1 MESIIGIFLTGLI
14 DPLIWMRSMS
24 ILSYRR
30 SRKQCIGAFL
40 ICYILVVGKGYTAAY
55 EGMETIS
62 MLFTIALAGYL
73 FGATIFLFGGSVKEK
88 VLYSS
93 IFFCIL
99 FAIELIVVGFCLML
113 HIGTLDEITNN
124 SMINLICSSVTKGL
138 QAVIC
143 YWIFNKKKRGN
154 FFEENR
160 EVISLMVVICIL
172 AVYLILGKAQ
182 SQRNRN
188 VVLLFGI
195 SIIFFQWYI
204 MSSLFSFKK
213 KDKSITELNEE
224 ISYTKKQKD
233 LLEEIEHFKHNFS
246 FNVIIM
252 RNLFYYQEYVDFGK
266 YMDEAFSTVE
276 KAALLYNHSNSTV
289 RILISGLIKTANQMK
304 IPFTVRNL
312 VKEFGMDDGEI
323 CSILKNLVMNGLEAA
338 AKVPDGEAHVSLQLF
353 PTEFGYEIRCINDCV
368 GSVDF
373 KKTTKQDK
381 KNHGYGVEIVDKI
394 VERNRG
400 SIERTYTKKEQKNSG
415 YVTISIKIRLKG
427 KR

>member
-1 MESIIGIFLTGLI
+1 MESLIGIFLTGLI

-30 SRKQCIGAFL
+30 SRKQCIGAFF

-73 FGATIFLFGGSVKEK
+73 FGATIFLFGGNVKEK
-88 VLYSS
+88 VLYSI

-99 FAIELIVVGFCLML
+99 FAIELIVVGFCLTI
-113 HIGTLDEITNN
+113 HIGTLDEIINN
-124 SMINLICSSVTKGL
+124 GMINLICSSVTKVL

-143 YWIFNKKKRGN
+143 YWVFNKKKRGK

-160 EVISLMVVICIL
+160 EVIALMVVTCIL
-172 AVYLILGKAQ
+172 VVYLILGKGQ
-182 SQRNRN
+182 SQENRN
-188 VVLLFGI
+188 VVLLLGI
-195 SIIFFQWYI
+195 SIILSQWYI
-204 MSSLFSFKK
+204 MNSSFSFKK
-213 KDKSITELNEE
+213 KDKSIIELNEE

-233 LLEEIEHFKHNFS
+233 LLAEIEHFKHNFS
-246 FNVIIM
+246 FNVIM
-252 RNLFYYQEYVDFGK
+252 MKNLFFYQEYERFGK
-266 YMDEAFSTVE
+266 YMDEAFITVE
-276 KAALLYNHSNSTV
+276 KASLLYNHSNSAV
-289 RILISGLIKTANQMK
+289 RILISGLIKTAKQMK

-338 AKVPDGEAHVSLQLF
+338 AKVPYGEGHVSLQMLL
-353 PTEFGYEIRCINDCV
+353 TEFGYEIRCINDCV

-381 KNHGYGVEIVDKI
+381 KNHGYGVVIVDKI

-400 SIERTYTKKEQKNSG
+400 SIERTYTKKEQKDAG
-415 YVTISIKIRLKG
+415 YVTVSIKIRLKEN
-427 KR
+427 R

>member
-93 IFFCIL
+93 IFFCML
-99 FAIELIVVGFCLML
+99 FAIELIVVGFCLTL
-113 HIGTLDEITNN
+113 HIGTLDGITNN

-138 QAVIC
+138 QADIC
-143 YWIFNKKKRGN
+143 YWVFNKKKRGY

-160 EVISLMVVICIL
+160 EVLSLMIVTCIL
-172 AVYLILGKAQ
+172 SASVILGKGLV
-182 SQRNRN
+182 QRNRN
-188 VVLLFGI
+188 VVFLLGI
-195 SIIFFQWYI
+195 SIILSQWYI
-204 MSSLFSFKK
+204 MSSSFSFKK
-213 KDKSITELNEE
+213 KDKSIMELNEE
-224 ISYTKKQKD
+224 ISYTKKQNA
-233 LLEEIEHFKHNFS
+233 LLEEMEPFKQNFS
-246 FNVIIM
+246 INVIM
-252 RNLFYYQEYVDFGK
+252 LKNLFYYQQYEQFGR
-266 YMDEAFSTVE
+266 YIDSTFYNVE
-276 KAALLYNHSNSTV
+276 KAELLFNHSNIAV
-289 RILISGLIKTANQMK
+289 RILISDLINTAKQMK

-338 AKVPDGEAHVSLQLF
+338 AKVPYGEAHVSLQMF

-381 KNHGYGVEIVDKI
+381 KNHGYGVEIVNKI

-400 SIERTYTKKEQKNSG
+400 SIERTYTKKEQKDAG
-415 YVTISIKIRLKG
+415 YVTVSIKIRLKEI
-427 KR
+427 R